1 MGKFRVEPGGSEA
14 VELTPGGSESYP
26 GVRVLVGSSS
36 EPLTPQRVTVALPP
50 EGFGLRWGTASG
62 PQYVLVVADGSPYT
76 GQLSMDGQSI
86 AFEDVALAAPGEET
100 LLSVPVSVGWEQTP
114 GNPVSTFLQFTVGD
128 QTSRSTTITIKEA
141 VEE

>member
-1 MGKFRVEPGGSEA
+1 M
-14 VELTPGGSESYP
+14 ELTPGESAGLP
-26 GVRVLVGSSS
+26 GVRVLGVSSS
-36 EPLTPQRVTVALPP
+36 EPLKPQRVTVALPP

-62 PQYVLVVADGSPYT
+62 PEYVLVVAGGSPYV

-100 LLSVPVSVGWEQTP
+100 LLSVPVWVGWEYNP
-114 GNPVSTFLQFTVGD
+114 GNPVSTFLQFAVGD